1 MSIEKIIKTLVSI
14 NKLPTPDKNY
24 TLIFSRK
31 LWETKMLVRR
41 GYSFSKEELDS
52 AEESQTKL
60 IGNRN
65 GVDCYLLNLLNNT

>member
-1 MSIEKIIKTLVSI
+1 MCIEKKISPIKFLSFH
-14 NKLPTPDKNY
+14 TP

-41 GYSFSKEELDS
+41 GYSFSKEELDN

>member
-1 MSIEKIIKTLVSI
+1 MSIEKNISHTKVLSFEEH
-14 NKLPTPDKNY
+14 TP